1 MTHDNFD
8 TIPPD
13 ADNSNS
19 SGSGNE
25 DGTQMG
31 LAGRTIGHYR
41 LIKELGHGAQGYVYL
56 AEDESLH
63 RQVALKILIGGGHTS
78 KSAKL
83 RFEREAETASKLD
96 HSGIA
101 SVFEVGEHEGLQFIA
116 FELVRGKTLG
126 EHIAQSADKSM
137 ETAQHTEIHIN
148 FADSDTDETKS
159 SSSSTASASSGSQ
172 ADRDAIMGAVRYTE
186 SAARALHA
194 AHEAGLIHRD
204 IKPGNLMVRE
214 DGTACVLDF
223 GLAKDEESVEMTL
236 TQSGDLMG
244 TPAYMSPEQL
254 LAHRLK
260 LDRRTDIYSLG
271 VTLFEACTLR
281 RPFEGGNRQELY
293 QAIVMKEPPSP
304 RSINPKIPKDLAAII
319 LTAIDKDRDRRYQ
332 TALEFARDLRR
343 FREYEPVQARPAG
356 PLVKSMRWVQRNP
369 MIAAMG
375 IVVFVALSVSAGV
388 FYVKGKEALKAKEE
402 TAGQRDK
409 ALLAQKGAETAR
421 DEAQTARDEAQ
432 TARDL
437 AKSESEQKSIALK
450 REQAALTDFERLA
463 DVKKLQEATTS
474 AAALWPARP
483 DRVDDIEAW
492 LEKYEGLSRSL
503 AGHEASLTA
512 VQAGALPYSEAAR
525 SRDYRSVMTK
535 RADLEKELNEA
546 EAKYDLAEDE
556 TLAQK
561 LSDSIEKI
569 ETEIDTLET
578 KTKEQASW
586 NFGDDGVK
594 QWKHDV
600 LFELVGNLKKFA
612 AADDGTYADVQR
624 RLVSAQT
631 IAKKTIDDHRALWD
645 KTIAAIKV
653 SDKYDGLEL
662 KAQLGLIPL
671 GQDPNSNLF
680 EFLHLETHE
689 GAIPERNRDGMIPKT
704 EKTGIILVLIP
715 KGKFWMGSQKTDP
728 KGQNF
733 DPQSRPDEKLREV
746 EIKKPFFLSKY
757 EMTQGQWQR
766 SPSANKSP
774 SSYGDGFKGA
784 GMKAAVNPLHP
795 VEQVSWTMS
804 TTLLARIGLGL
815 PAEEKWEYAARAG
828 TSSIFVG
835 NINTI
840 EKIGNWG
847 NIAGSETKGIFST
860 SETKCKDDY
869 IVHAPVGQ
877 FRANSFGLFDVLGN
891 VWEWTATQTS
901 SSNRVARGGSFNVTA
916 FIARV
921 AYRYSNAEELRYY
934 SLGLRP
940 FCHIQR

>member
-1 MTHDNFD
+1 MTPDNFD
-8 TIPPD
+8 TIPPGTD
-13 ADNSNS
+13 SSDSGSSSSS
-19 SGSGNE
+19 SGKD

-126 EHIAQSADKSM
+126 EHIAESADKSM

-148 FADSDTDETKS
+148 FDDSDTDETKS

-304 RSINPKIPKDLAAII
+304 RSINAKIPKDLAAII
-319 LTAIDKDRDRRYQ
+319 LTTIDKDRDRRYQ
-332 TALEFARDLRR
+332 TALEFAQDLRR

-356 PLVKSMRWVQRNP
+356 PLVKTMRWVQRNTAV
-369 MIAAMG
+369 AASLVL
-375 IVVFVALSVSAGV
+375 VVVVSLVAAGV
-388 FYVKGKEALKAKEE
+388 FYFKSEE
-402 TAGQRDK
+402 S
-409 ALLAQKGAETAR
+409 LLAKKDAEA
-421 DEAQTARDEAQ
+421 
-432 TARDL
+432 ARDL

-450 REQAALTDFERLA
+450 REQDALAAETKEREAKQAALTDFERLA
-463 DVKKLQEATTS
+463 DAKKLQEASVS
-474 AAALWPARP
+474 ADTLWPARP
-483 DRVDDIEAW
+483 DRIEDIKAW
-492 LEKYEGLSRSL
+492 LVKYEELSKSV
-503 AGHEASLTA
+503 AGHDESL
-512 VQAGALPYSEAAR
+512 VSLQSSALPYTEEDRLRDHAGDLTKITTLSKSLKEGETALAKAMDAEAKAR
-525 SRDYRSVMTK
+525 IQERLDETK
-535 RADLEKELNEA
+535 KNIADLEA
-546 EAKYDLAEDE
+546 
-556 TLAQK
+556 
-561 LSDSIEKI
+561 
-569 ETEIDTLET
+569 
-578 KTKEQASW
+578 KTKKQAAW